1 MRLRRSRSRTDGEG
15 AAAAVAVVAGS
26 TTSSSRFA
34 GVAAFAAG
42 LGAGDDDERG
52 ARAAMRGLLAWATV
66 PATIIAR
73 NGDTPPAS
81 FDMMESMTTAP
92 ETTEPLW
99 VTAWSLEE
107 GERRARARLHEAC
120 GVEAKSVWSAP
131 GRINI
136 MGEYTDISNGVCLST
151 LVPHRTFVAAT
162 MRTDSRVRIA
172 GEPGTDTAGLPTVWE
187 GHLDS
192 LEDLRNTDAWMSYPA
207 GVLWS
212 LQERGYSGAG
222 MDLAVVSCVPLSSGL
237 SSSTSLAAA
246 TALAA
251 NSLWGLLLPTDI
263 GATELAGVCMDA
275 ENDLV
280 GSTTGGVAQHTIL
293 RCAPDEAIYLDFD
306 SPPPAA
312 TPCDLTFSE
321 YGLGILIVD
330 TRARSASPVDIVTQ
344 RMSEIRDAARA
355 LGVASL
361 RQIQSDPDG
370 LARIEALDDLTLR
383 KRARHVFTDNERVD
397 LVRDELSGSS
407 PAHERF
413 VSVGKAMYRSHASL
427 EMDFEISC
435 DELNLAV
442 DTAFRVGAFGAR
454 MLGAAGGG
462 SAIALMRRSHAEP
475 AARAIDAAFQ
485 DHRLERPRFTFF

>member
-1 MRLRRSRSRTDGEG
+1 MMGHMTE
-15 AAAAVAVVAGS
+15 
-26 TTSSSRFA
+26 
-34 GVAAFAAG
+34 
-42 LGAGDDDERG
+42 
-52 ARAAMRGLLAWATV
+52 
-66 PATIIAR
+66 
-73 NGDTPPAS
+73 TPHA
-81 FDMMESMTTAP
+81 
-92 ETTEPLW
+92 TEPLW
-99 VTAWSLEE
+99 VAAWSLEE
-107 GERRARARLHEAC
+107 GDRRARARLHEAF
-120 GVEAKSVWSAP
+120 GIEAKSVWSAP

-151 LVPHRTFVAAT
+151 LVSHRTFIAAT

-172 GEPGTDTAGLPTVWE
+172 GEPGSGTDGAPTVWE

-192 LEDLRNTDAWMSYPA
+192 LEELSNTDAWMSYPA

-222 MDLAVVSCVPLSSGL
+222 MDLAVVSCVPLASGL

-246 TALAA
+246 TALAV

-263 GATELAGVCMDA
+263 GAMELAGVCMDA

-280 GSTTGGVAQHTIL
+280 GSITGGVAQHTIL

-306 SPPPAA
+306 SAPPAA
-312 TPCDLTFSE
+312 TPCELTFSE

-330 TRARSASPVDIVTQ
+330 TRARSASPVDVVTQ

-361 RQIQSDPDG
+361 RQLQSDPDG

-397 LVRDELSGSS
+397 LVRDELSGTS

-413 VSVGKAMYRSHASL
+413 VTVGKAMYRSHASL

-442 DTAFRVGAFGAR
+442 DTAFRLGAFGAR

-462 SAIALMRRSHAEP
+462 SVIALVRRAQ
-475 AARAIDAAFQ
+475 AAPTARIIDAEFQ
-485 DHRLERPRFTFF
+485 RQGFERPRFTFF